1 VSDHPA
7 SRAARLDVR
16 PFGPET
22 RDAFFTLH
30 HPANGEG
37 WCFCV
42 AWWVASWEGW
52 GDRSAGDNR
61 ALRDQLLAADQYD
74 GYLAFDGERPVGWM
88 QVGPR
93 DRLTRL
99 RALFSLL
106 PDPDAWA
113 ITCLLLLPAY
123 RHRGLAHAF
132 LAAVLDDLTR
142 RGVRRVQA
150 FPRVSDSLDAGEVWN
165 GPEVLYRRAGFVLMQ
180 AGDRRRVYS
189 KELG

>member
-1 VSDHPA
+1 V
-7 SRAARLDVR
+7 RLDVR

-22 RDAFFTLH
+22 RDAFFALH

-52 GDRSAGDNR
+52 GDRSASDNR
-61 ALRDQLLAADQYD
+61 VLRDNLLAAGHYD
-74 GYLAFDGERPVGWM
+74 GYLAFDGARAVGWM

-93 DRLTRL
+93 GRLERL
-99 RALFSLL
+99 PTMFNLA
-106 PDPDAWA
+106 PDPDAWS

-132 LAAVLDDLTR
+132 LAAVLDDLAR

-150 FPRVSDSLDAGEVWN
+150 FPRAGGALDDGEVWN
-165 GPEVLYRRAGFVLMQ
+165 GPETLYRKAGFVLVQ
-180 AGDRRRVYS
+180 DGERRRVYS